1 MEQNHPIR
9 FFAVEKITFVY
20 IFITSLTIIFLA
32 PLLQNEVELLFY
44 RILITLVIIFLAYLN
59 SVKNLWVIRFGRF
72 AFLGILLSYWYPETF
87 EINRVLTNCDY
98 ILANWEQ
105 TIFGFQPALL
115 FSKNYHQNWLSEI
128 LNMGYFAYYPLIIVS
143 SAFFFFKSRKFF
155 NYFFFT
161 VMFAFFTYYLIF
173 IYFPTA
179 GPQYYFSVIGIDN
192 INAGVFPKIGLYFN
206 DNQTLLPSANKSG
219 FFFEL
224 VEKTQ
229 QVGERPTAA
238 FPSSHVGISTLIMI
252 LILKSK
258 NYLVFGLLTPI
269 YVALVLATVYIQAH
283 YLIDVVGGLIS
294 ATLLYYLGTYIYNL
308 FTKKYSGASELNAI
322 FYKVSEKQ
330 E

>member
-9 FFAVEKITFVY
+9 FFAVEKITFIY
-20 IFITSLTIIFLA
+20 IFITSITIIYLSPA
-32 PLLQNEVELLFY
+32 LKNEAELLIY
-44 RILITLVIIFLAYLN
+44 RILISLVMIFLAYFN
-59 SVKNLWVIRFGRF
+59 SVKNLWIIRFSRF
-72 AFLGILLSYWYPETF
+72 AFLGFLLSFWYPETF
-87 EINRVLTNCDY
+87 EINRVLPNCDY

-105 TIFGFQPALL
+105 SIFGFQPALL
-115 FSKNYHQNWLSEI
+115 FSKYFQQIWLSEI

-143 SAFFFFKSRKFF
+143 SMFFFFSSRQYF

-161 VMFAFFTYYLIF
+161 VMFAFFAYYLIF
-173 IYFPTA
+173 IYFATA

-192 INAGVFPKIGLYFN
+192 VNAGIFPKIGLYFN
-206 DNQTLLPSANKSG
+206 YNQTLLPSTNESG

-238 FPSSHVGISTLIMI
+238 FPSSHVGITTLIMI
-252 LILKSK
+252 LILKNK
-258 NYLVFGLLTPI
+258 KYLVFGLLIPI
-269 YVALVLATVYIQAH
+269 YLALVAATVYIQAH

-294 ATLLYYLGTYIYNL
+294 AVLLYYLGTYIYKL

-322 FYKVSEKQ
+322 FYKVSEKR

>member
-9 FFAVEKITFVY
+9 FFAVEKITFIY
-20 IFITSLTIIFLA
+20 IFITSITIIYLA
-32 PLLQNEVELLFY
+32 PALKNEAELLIY
-44 RILITLVIIFLAYLN
+44 RLLISIVIVFLAYFN
-59 SVKNLWVIRFGRF
+59 SVKNLWIIRFGRF
-72 AFLGILLSYWYPETF
+72 AFLGFLLSFWYPETF
-87 EINRVLTNCDY
+87 EINRVLPNCDY

-105 TIFGFQPALL
+105 SIFGFQPALL
-115 FSKNYHQNWLSEI
+115 FSKNFQQVWLSEI
-128 LNMGYFAYYPLIIVS
+128 FNMGYFAYYPLIIVS
-143 SAFFFFKSRKFF
+143 SIFFFFSSRQYF

-161 VMFAFFTYYLIF
+161 VMFAFFAYYLIF
-173 IYFPTA
+173 IYFATA

-192 INAGVFPKIGLYFN
+192 VNAGIFPKIGLYFN
-206 DNQTLLPSANKSG
+206 DNQTLLPSTNESG

-238 FPSSHVGISTLIMI
+238 FPSSHVGITTLIMI
-252 LILKSK
+252 LILKNK
-258 NYLVFGLLTPI
+258 KYLVFGLLIPI
-269 YVALVLATVYIQAH
+269 YLALVAATVYIQAH

-294 ATLLYYLGTYIYNL
+294 AVLLYYLGTYIYKL

-322 FYKVSEKQ
+322 FYKVSEKR